1 MDRSTDHVVLHYLL
15 FLLGAVGTYVEA
27 LGRAVIPWVGKQ
39 AWESGVEAK
48 EEEDMEGGNGV
59 HRASS
64 ASLILGGWL
73 VGTLVTCCQL
83 QEWREME
90 VADWLVATAKD
101 GCV

>member
-1 MDRSTDHVVLHYLL
+1 MQSGRTWRRLDGRLS
-15 FLLGAVGTYVEA
+15 LGLESKH
-27 LGRAVIPWVGKQ
+27 GK
-39 AWESGVEAK
+39 SGVEAK

-83 QEWREME
+83 QEWRQME